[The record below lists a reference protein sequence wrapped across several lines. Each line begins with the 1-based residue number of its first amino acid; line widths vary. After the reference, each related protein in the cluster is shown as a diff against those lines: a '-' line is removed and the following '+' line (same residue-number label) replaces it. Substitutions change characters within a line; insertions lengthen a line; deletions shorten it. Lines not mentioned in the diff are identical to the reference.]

1 MQAPTAPPRIRILY
15 LLKRSGGLTA
25 QEIARELGISAV
37 AVRKHL
43 APLEAQSLI
52 TTSRRPGA
60 RGRPSLIYTVSEA
73 GERTFP
79 TGYHDL
85 VVDLLDDF
93 NTLAG
98 EQQLDRLF
106 QRRNE
111 RLAQTYQLRL
121 VGKSL
126 SEAVH
131 ELAKARDA
139 EGYMVTVEEGK
150 GGLVLSEHNCPI
162 ISVAQRFPSACQ
174 CEHELF
180 EKVLNASLTREVTLA
195 QGGSVCR
202 YRIED
207 RIED

>member
-1 MQAPTAPPRIRILY
+1 MLAPKAPPRIRILY

-25 QEIARELGISAV
+25 QEIARELGITAV
-37 AVRKHL
+37 GVRKHL
-43 APLEAQSLI
+43 SSLESQGLVTA
-52 TTSRRPGA
+52 SRRPGP
-60 RGRPSLIYTVSEA
+60 RGRPSNVYTVSVA
-73 GERTFP
+73 GEQTFP

-85 VVDLLDDF
+85 IVDLLDDF
-93 NTLAG
+93 SALGG

-126 SEAVH
+126 SEAVQ

-139 EGYMVTVEEGK
+139 EGYMVTVEESD

-162 ISVAQRFPSACQ
+162 ISVAQRFPTACQ

-180 EKVLNASLTREVTLA
+180 EKVLNASMTREITLA

-207 RIED
+207 RTEG